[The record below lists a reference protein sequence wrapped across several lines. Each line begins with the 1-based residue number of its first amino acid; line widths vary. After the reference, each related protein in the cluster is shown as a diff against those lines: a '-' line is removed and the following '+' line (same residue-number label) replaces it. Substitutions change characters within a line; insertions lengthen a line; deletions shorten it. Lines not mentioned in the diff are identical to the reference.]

1 MANLKINGN
10 LTVTG
15 GGVLGG
21 NDIVTTTNKQTKGI
35 KLSNGLI
42 INWGAISPDR
52 NSTTINFAIPF
63 SDNTYAVGATNDSI
77 TSNQIRAMASS
88 YKTAT
93 SFMPVGQYSQANSG
107 WTTGDV
113 EFTWVA
119 IGY

>member
-10 LTVTG
+10 LEVAG

-42 INWGAISPDR
+42 INWGTVSPNR
-52 NSTTINFAIPF
+52 TNTTINLAIPF
-63 SDNTYAVGATNDSI
+63 SDNTYAVGATNNSI
-77 TSNQIRAMASS
+77 ASNQIRAMASP

-93 SFMPVGQYSQANSG
+93 AFKPVGQYSASNSG